1 MSVPSA
7 LNLAYV
13 EQIPEMSAFI
23 EGRAARQPTLRHAV
37 SDNEAFRGA
46 REHGY
51 DAVAVASGFEEV
63 APRQADVYVDSGNL
77 NEFEISLLTSTF
89 AGAVVNAVAPDFGS
103 GQLRERI
110 HEPGRAAG
118 DRRDSR
124 PAAGP
129 RLRPRPGAAPADG
142 AGRGRRAV
150 VVPLTDTWFAD
161 SPGER
166 GEDQTSSSSATAP
179 SCRT

>member
-1 MSVPSA
+1 MPSA

-37 SDNEAFRGA
+37 TRQRGLRRRA
-46 REHGY
+46 RARLRHRG
-51 DAVAVASGFEEV
+51 VASGFEEV

-103 GQLRERI
+103 GQLRER
-110 HEPGRAAG
+110 
-118 DRRDSR
+118 
-124 PAAGP
+124 
-129 RLRPRPGAAPADG
+129 
-142 AGRGRRAV
+142 V
-150 VVPLTDTWFAD
+150 
-161 SPGER
+161 R
-166 GEDQTSSSSATAP
+166 GEP
-179 SCRT
+179 